1 MNMRPTNK
9 NADETR
15 PVFLV
20 GPRGSGKTTVGTLL
34 AARLGLT
41 VRDTDAMVTTEAG
54 RSVAQIVADE
64 GWEGFR
70 GRESRA
76 LRAATAPGVVIATGG
91 GMVLDE
97 GNREH
102 MRKAGVV
109 IYLAAS
115 VETLRERLGGKG
127 PNAQGALRLAE
138 QRPSLTGEEP
148 LREIA
153 RVLAERAALYR
164 ESAHHSVDASAP
176 AARVVAAILRILAR
190 QNRSAS

>member
-1 MNMRPTNK
+1 MSPTNR
-9 NADETR
+9 NADEIR

-20 GPRGSGKTTVGTLL
+20 GPRGSGKTTVGTFL

-41 VRDTDAMVTTEAG
+41 VQDTDAMVTAEAG
-54 RSVAQIVADE
+54 RSVAQIVATE

-70 GRESRA
+70 ERESRA
-76 LRAATAPGVVIATGG
+76 LRAATSPGVVIATGG
-91 GMVLDE
+91 GMVLDK

-102 MRKAGVV
+102 MRQAGIV

-115 VETLRERLGGKG
+115 VETLRARLGGKE
-127 PNAQGALRLAE
+127 PDAQGPLQLAE
-138 QRPSLTGEEP
+138 QRPSLTGADP
-148 LREIA
+148 LWEIA
-153 RVLAERAALYR
+153 GVLAEREALYR